1 MRKIST
7 TLAVMSLLAPV
18 GASALGIGEIKL
30 RSSLN
35 QTFKAE
41 IPLVTSGSE
50 SLDDIKVNI
59 ASAEAF
65 GKAGIDRHFFLT
77 KLRFTPTHKPDGS
90 YVVQVSSQDV
100 VREPFLN
107 FLVEVNWPNG
117 RVLREFTVLLDPPS
131 TFKEESVTASDL
143 PTFATT
149 PRREPRPNIE
159 PLTPRASKTAVTTP
173 RLQVRLSGSEY
184 GPVKRNE
191 TLGNIAKQL
200 SQEMGVGQQQMLTAL
215 YQANPTAFYR
225 DSVNALKAGET
236 LKIPDKEYV
245 LSISPKTARGQGSE
259 QAPSREGK
267 LTERVDTSGRKPQ
280 QETEAAPQGQLKLLA
295 PEGEKSK
302 LDAAAP
308 GTKDESGKT
317 KSDIALEVAD
327 TVRQENEDI
336 RSRLQGLEKRLA
348 DMQRLLQIKDDQLA
362 QMKSQGKLPEPEQ
375 TTSEAPPLSS
385 PVAAPSQLPPSP
397 QESITAPAPVAV
409 KEQIEEAGAKPP
421 EPGAVVETPPPST
434 PAPKI
439 AAATPKP
446 APVVTPVPEV
456 EEPSLLA
463 ELLDSPILPLAGAA
477 GAALLGLLA
486 WLTIRRR
493 TAINEADS
501 ESILVAG
508 SPNRAPASA
517 TATTN
522 SLSEGASPTTMAVPA
537 KSSFLSEFTP
547 SDFDALGDTDE
558 VDPISEADVYLA
570 YGRYKQAEELIR
582 SAIDQY
588 PDRDECKLKLLEIHY
603 ATENRQA
610 FEEYAKQLFEQN
622 KDNNPD
628 FWDKVV
634 EMGCELCPTSSL
646 FKTLHSFPTGSSE
659 HVYPTDELGNDTAI
673 SLDLDADFIADLKQF
688 DKNKRQAAAPKL
700 SAPSP
705 FGFDSETIQDFNENA
720 AAIPDIE
727 QEQGDDLTS
736 LEFDL
741 SSLNLPSPSE
751 QKEKANDLALDL
763 ENLIA
768 FEAGSSDTKTPPP
781 SPAIDQSKPDKTLDE
796 LLIEMGAKPA
806 ASGKS
811 EDITNAFSVDT
822 LPLPSADAD
831 TDDELYASLT
841 DMDEQETKLDLAK
854 AYIDMGDART
864 AKEIVEDVL
873 QKGTDVQ
880 KREAQALMEKVAKLA

>member
-77 KLRFTPTHKPDGS
+77 KLRFTPTQKPDGS
-90 YVVQVSSQDV
+90 YVVQISSQEV

-131 TFKEESVTASDL
+131 TFKEESVTSSNL
-143 PTFATT
+143 PTFSSTARHELQ
-149 PRREPRPNIE
+149 PISKPPIA
-159 PLTPRASKTAVTTP
+159 RASKTSTAAP
-173 RLQVRLSGSEY
+173 RPEVRLSGSEY
-184 GPVKRNE
+184 GPVKRDE
-191 TLGNIAKQL
+191 TLGTIARQI
-200 SQEMGVGQQQMLTAL
+200 SREMGVGQQQMLTAL

-236 LKIPDKEYV
+236 LKIPDKEYI
-245 LSISPKTARGQGSE
+245 LSISPKAAKTQLSE
-259 QAPSREGK
+259 QAPPREGK
-267 LTERVDTSGRKPQ
+267 LTERAETSERGP
-280 QETEAAPQGQLKLLA
+280 EVAPQGQLKLLA
-295 PEGEKSK
+295 PDEDKSK
-302 LDAAAP
+302 LGAAVP
-308 GTKDESGKT
+308 GAREESGKT

-336 RSRLQGLEKRLA
+336 RSRLQGLEKQLA

-362 QMKSQGKLPEPEQ
+362 QMKSQGKPPEQ
-375 TTSEAPPLSS
+375 AQLPIETPPLAS
-385 PVAAPSQLPPSP
+385 PLAATAPQLAPSVQETSIPPAP
-397 QESITAPAPVAV
+397 VTAIKEAAEQPAAKLGEPAPVA
-409 KEQIEEAGAKPP
+409 EAP
-421 EPGAVVETPPPST
+421 VPST

-439 AAATPKP
+439 AAVTPKP
-446 APVVTPVPEV
+446 APVAPAVPEV

-463 ELLDSPILPLAGAA
+463 ELLENPALPLAGAA
-477 GAALLGLLA
+477 GAVLLGLLA
-486 WLTIRRR
+486 WLTVRRR
-493 TAINEADS
+493 TAIDEASS
-501 ESILVAG
+501 ESILAPSIQERTAVSAAVAANAG
-508 SPNRAPASA
+508 AESA
-517 TATTN
+517 TQTN
-522 SLSEGASPTTMAVPA
+522 VPVAA

-582 SAIDQY
+582 GAIDQY
-588 PDRDECKLKLLEIHY
+588 PERDECKLKLLEIHY

-610 FEEYAKQLFEQN
+610 FEEYAKELFEQN
-622 KDNNPD
+622 KDNNPE

-634 EMGCELCPTSSL
+634 EMGCELCPNSSL
-646 FKTLHSFPTGSSE
+646 FKTVHSFSSNSSE
-659 HVYPTDELGNDTAI
+659 HVYPTDELGDSSAI
-673 SLDLDADFIADLKQF
+673 NLDLDADFIADLKQF
-688 DKNKRQAAAPKL
+688 EKNKKTGQAPKYT
-700 SAPSP
+700 APSP
-705 FGFDSETIQDFNENA
+705 LDFDSEAIQDFNENA
-720 AAIPDIE
+720 AAIPDIDE
-727 QEQGDDLTS
+727 TQPSELAS

-741 SSLNLPSPSE
+741 TALNLPSAAE
-751 QKEKANDLALDL
+751 QQEKANDLELDL
-763 ENLIA
+763 DNLIA
-768 FEAGSSDTKTPPP
+768 FDSAGSKKKASSNKP
-781 SPAIDQSKPDKTLDE
+781 SVEQTKPDKTLDDI
-796 LLIEMGAKPA
+796 LIEMGAKPA
-806 ASGKS
+806 PTS
-811 EDITNAFSVDT
+811 ETEQAAI
-822 LPLPSADAD
+822 PMPSASLTSTDA
-831 TDDELYASLT
+831 DDELYASLT

-864 AKEIVEDVL
+864 AKEIAEDVL

-880 KREAQALMEKVAKLA
+880 KKEAQALLEKVEKLA